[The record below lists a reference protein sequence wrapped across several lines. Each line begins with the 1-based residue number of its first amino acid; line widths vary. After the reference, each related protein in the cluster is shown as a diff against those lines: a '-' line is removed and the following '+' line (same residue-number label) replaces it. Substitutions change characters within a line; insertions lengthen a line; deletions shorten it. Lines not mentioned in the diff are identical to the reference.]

1 MMFTPTQPPLTW
13 TTAPRARSDRAQFVI
28 GLGGGS
34 ALDCAKAIAAVAP
47 GNHAAADYVHQR
59 AQPGANTLPV
69 IAIPTTAGTGSEMN
83 RSCMIT
89 DPGRPYKGA
98 VRSDHLFPRYAV
110 VDPLP
115 THSAGRELTAQTGFD
130 ALAHAVESYVSPRA
144 QPICDA
150 LALQAIQDVAEFL
163 PVALANPHHARARE
177 KLSLASTTMGIN
189 LSLVGTCLPHRLDK
203 PLCALHPEISHGQSV
218 ALFYPC
224 WAMWSH
230 RGNVERFARVTEI
243 LDPATR
249 QLPIEQRD
257 AAFAKII
264 AEFLGRIDLGQGMR
278 ACGIQEW
285 ELSLLAQ
292 KTEGDLSVNPVPF
305 AGEELREFLA
315 EVYA

>member
-1 MMFTPTQPPLTW
+1 
-13 TTAPRARSDRAQFVI
+13 
-28 GLGGGS
+28 
-34 ALDCAKAIAAVAP
+34 
-47 GNHAAADYVHQR
+47 
-59 AQPGANTLPV
+59 
-69 IAIPTTAGTGSEMN
+69 
-83 RSCMIT
+83 
-89 DPGRPYKGA
+89 
-98 VRSDHLFPRYAV
+98 
-110 VDPLP
+110 
-115 THSAGRELTAQTGFD
+115 
-130 ALAHAVESYVSPRA
+130 
-144 QPICDA
+144 
-150 LALQAIQDVAEFL
+150 
-163 PVALANPHHARARE
+163 
-177 KLSLASTTMGIN
+177 
-189 LSLVGTCLPHRLDK
+189 
-203 PLCALHPEISHGQSV
+203 
-218 ALFYPC
+218 
-224 WAMWSH
+224 MWSH